1 MLIRTL
7 ATALVTGLLA
17 LGTAGTATA
26 STGPSLANVG
36 VNTFNTA
43 NTGSD
48 AGNDSLL
55 EIDRSGNLAKGDGS
69 PGSDIIN
76 KATGSAPVMSPGK

>member
-1 MLIRTL
+1 MLIRMF
-7 ATALVTGLLA
+7 AAVLVTGLLA
-17 LGTAGTATA
+17 VCTGGTASG
-26 STGPSLANVG
+26 STGPSVAN
-36 VNTFNTA
+36 VNTFTTA
-43 NTGSD
+43 NSGSD

-55 EIDRSGNLAKGDGS
+55 EIDRSGNVAKGDGS

>member
-7 ATALVTGLLA
+7 ATVLVTGLLA
-17 LGTAGTATA
+17 LGTAGTASA
-26 STGPSLANVG
+26 DTGPSLANI
-36 VNTFNTA
+36 NTFTTA